1 VSAGLLD
8 KPDFVMLPIR
18 VEDYSAEV
26 DMGSEIRND
35 HEPVANQNLKRE
47 LMNTITSTVIKPRI
61 RGFICI
67 TSHPTGCAAH
77 VQEQINYIK
86 SLPKIEGA
94 AKKVLVIGASTG
106 YGLASRITAA
116 FGGGAA
122 TLGVFFEKPPE
133 GGKTATAGYYNSKA
147 FEQAAKAEGLYAKNI
162 NGDAF
167 SDAIKHEVIETI
179 KKDLGQV
186 DLVVYSLASPVRVH
200 PKTGVTHRSVLK
212 PIGETFTAKTLDT
225 DKDIVK
231 DITIEP
237 AGPDDVKETTAVMG
251 GEDWIWWI
259 EALKKAD
266 VLAPGVVTVA
276 YSYIGPSVT
285 WPIYRDG
292 TIGKAKKDLEE
303 TAEII
308 ANVLA
313 PHKGRAYVSINKAL
327 VTQASSAIPV
337 VPLYISL
344 LYKVMKKK
352 GTHEGCIEQMGRLFS
367 KQLYN
372 GNQPKLDQEGR
383 IRIDD
388 LEMEASTQD
397 EVVNLWTQV
406 TTENIKEISDLDGYH
421 TEFLKL
427 FGFGLPGVD
436 YEAPVSVE
444 V

>member
-1 VSAGLLD
+1 
-8 KPDFVMLPIR
+8 
-18 VEDYSAEV
+18 
-26 DMGSEIRND
+26 
-35 HEPVANQNLKRE
+35 
-47 LMNTITSTVIKPRI
+47 MNTITSAVIEPKV
-61 RGFICI
+61 RGFFCV
-67 TSHPTGCAAH
+67 TSHPVGCAAH

-86 SLPKIEGA
+86 SQAKIAGA
-94 AKKVLVIGASTG
+94 PKKVLVIGASTG

-122 TLGVFFEKPPE
+122 TLGVFFEKPPA

-147 FEQAAKAEGLYAKNI
+147 FEQAAKADGLYAKNI

-167 SDAIKHEVIETI
+167 SDAIKEQVIETI

-186 DLVVYSLASPVRVH
+186 DLIIYSLASPKRVH
-200 PKTGVTHRSVLK
+200 PKTGTVHSSVLK
-212 PIGETFTAKTLDT
+212 PIGQPFTAKTLDT

-237 AGPDDVKETTAVMG
+237 AGPDDVKETIAVMG
-251 GEDWIWWI
+251 GEDWLWWI

-266 VLAPGVVTVA
+266 VLAPGAVTVA

-292 TIGKAKKDLEE
+292 TIGIAKKDLEE

-313 PHKGRAYVSINKAL
+313 PKHGHAYVSINKAL

-352 GTHEGCIEQMGRLFS
+352 GTHEGCIEQMSRLFS

-372 GNQPKLDQEGR
+372 NNKPVLDAEGR
-383 IRIDD
+383 IRLDD
-388 LEMEASTQD
+388 YEMEASVQD
-397 EVVNLWTQV
+397 EVINLWTQV
-406 TTENIKEISDLDGYH
+406 TTENIHEISDIAGYH
-421 TEFLKL
+421 SEFLKL
-427 FGFGLPGVD
+427 FGFGLPNID
-436 YEAPVSVE
+436 YKAPVSVE
-444 V
+444 G